1 MRGRAVPDSRPNH
14 EGVSREW
21 AEQKFGKLA
30 LWPSYFDTACS
41 LSFADSLS
49 RSAAAES
56 DSTQCTL
63 CPRTYLPSNMLPTQH
78 GNDFSAPFPRGYTEI
93 SRLRPFR
100 ASRRRFSI
108 LPFPSRFNSTTHQLL
123 FCTLSLKEFARS
135 KRGIILG
142 SLEAGMAMVYDETVE
157 GRGRSLTRK
166 LVKNI
171 GVNASTKEIN
181 GYQQA
186 NHPRLR

>member
-123 FCTLSLKEFARS
+123 FCTLSLKESPFE
-135 KRGIILG
+135 KGN
-142 SLEAGMAMVYDETVE
+142 
-157 GRGRSLTRK
+157 
-166 LVKNI
+166 NI
-171 GVNASTKEIN
+171 GIFGSRDGDGLWRNSGREGAIVDAKV
-181 GYQQA
+181 GGKY
-186 NHPRLR
+186 RC